1 MYQESI
7 LLCQSHKFTRTKNWS
22 TTSSAPPETCSSFI
36 IKKEPRQVGRE
47 QKIYELYINILAYF
61 TTPSILPGFNSL
73 KWNQNLINL
82 YCPIFFAVLWFFV
95 VTCLSCKNLQTKG
108 NCKSP
113 HTYIGIDNPL
123 TCYFVG
129 NFNNKVVLYGPKRW
143 CHSPDSSPTWGKY

>member
-7 LLCQSHKFTRTKNWS
+7 LLCQSHKFTGTKNWS

-82 YCPIFFAVLWFFV
+82 YSPIFFAVLWFFV
-95 VTCLSCKNLQTKG
+95 VTCLSCKNYKQKEIV
-108 NCKSP
+108 N
-113 HTYIGIDNPL
+113 HL
-123 TCYFVG
+123 T
-129 NFNNKVVLYGPKRW
+129 
-143 CHSPDSSPTWGKY
+143 PTLELITPSLATLLAISTIK